1 MTLVLTL
8 DEYRAQFDKTIDFET
23 IKDLIVIVRNPD
35 PKPAAAPAPLPTSW
49 SFDDD
54 DLITWEDA
62 EWQ

>member
-8 DEYRAQFDKTIDFET
+8 DEYRATFDRPVDLDALKDF
-23 IKDLIVIVRNPD
+23 IVIVRPT
-35 PKPAAAPAPLPTSW
+35 PPTPTPATAPSASAF